1 MKTFETILQTLHNFF
16 IEQLPVYIEKINKEK
31 DDGIILSPFQN
42 KTLFENC
49 QKLPCLKLTFEEAN
63 YSEKDRIIENSVFI
77 FNLEI
82 KINNSEPDSFIKQW
96 RYLQAIDLLIN
107 ENKQNFIDFRIQNY
121 HKSHLQIRITI

>member
-1 MKTFETILQTLHNFF
+1 MKTFETILPTLHKLF
-16 IEQLPVYIEKINKEK
+16 IEQLPFYIEKINKEK
-31 DDGIILSPFQN
+31 NDGLILTPFSN

-49 QKLPCLKLTFEEAN
+49 QKLPYLKFTFESAN
-63 YSEKDRIIENSVFI
+63 YTEKDRIIEDSVLI
-77 FNLEI
+77 FDLEI
-82 KINNSEPDSFIKQW
+82 KINNSESDSFIKQW